1 MLDNAFCSAVTS
13 CKHGVT
19 LDQDVSPPLGPI
31 PAGPVHSKTAH
42 ICLGC
47 NVVVVFVAVCLVLI
61 FVNLTWAATMMHT
74 HIVEEQ

>member
-1 MLDNAFCSAVTS
+1 MLDDAFCSAGTS
-13 CKHGVT
+13 WNHGVT

-31 PAGPVHSKTAH
+31 PAGHVHSKAAH

-47 NVVVVFVAVCLVLI
+47 HVVVVFVAVCLVLI
-61 FVNLTWAATMMHT
+61 FLDLTWAATMMHT